1 MKSYRKGDKCIK
13 VLVVVFT
20 LIFCATSCIYDKLVA
35 SDLPGTWLKVSLS
48 IAIVTVTP
56 LFLLVC
62 LVITMMII
70 SFATI
75 RK

>member
-1 MKSYRKGDKCIK
+1 MKSYRQGDKCVK
-13 VLVVVFT
+13 VLIVVFT
-20 LIFCATSCIYDKLVA
+20 LIFCATSCIYDKLVG
-35 SDLPGTWLKVSLS
+35 SNLPGTWLKVSLYT
-48 IAIVTVTP
+48 AIVAVTP
-56 LFLLVC
+56 IFLLVC